1 MDVVRGA
8 DNEFVFYSP
17 GLYKLD
23 KSVLAELKT
32 LEPYKP
38 ALAALH
44 AWFWIFVL
52 IKTFLNYSSSVLVYL
67 YPVVIFLIA
76 GRAGVFLQLAHEAG
90 HRLISSNA
98 KVNDWFGNW
107 IATYPIGLDL
117 RGYAVPHT
125 RHHACPNRPCD
136 PVSDSE
142 KYKVCDV
149 RNPKLWLLFL
159 KDLLGVTAVTVR
171 FLYQQPLSNKEKQD
185 IEDYLETN
193 DEKYLACRAEGE
205 SNWQAFKKYL
215 SIGVVQVIILG
226 ALFNFNLYHYFILWI
241 VPLMTAHM
249 FLMRVRGIAEH
260 GLGIQLQ
267 VPLLGQKN
275 RGTLYTR
282 SFGTPANH
290 YAFPLLTFLE
300 RILIGSLNVYYH
312 HEHHLFPKV
321 PYYNLPK
328 LHKLI
333 CEKEL
338 QHNPQIFAMG
348 YFECLFYNLRHRTPV
363 PFQAPAIP

>member
-1 MDVVRGA
+1 MKDTVKQTREG
-8 DNEFVFYSP
+8 FFYSP
-17 GLYKLD
+17 HLYELNKD
-23 KSVLAELKT
+23 VLEELKA
-32 LEPYKP
+32 LKPYRP
-38 ALAALH
+38 VLAALQ
-44 AWFWIFVL
+44 AWFWIFV
-52 IKTFLNYSSSVLVYL
+52 IVKAFLYSPQLVYF
-67 YPVVIFLIA
+67 YPIVIFLIA

-90 HRLISSNA
+90 HRLIASNA
-98 KVNDWFGNW
+98 KFNDWFGNW

-142 KYKVCDV
+142 KYKVCDI
-149 RNPKLWLLFL
+149 RSPKLWFLFL
-159 KDLLGVTAVTVR
+159 KDLLGITAVTIR
-171 FLYQQPLSNKEKQD
+171 FLYQQPLSNKEKKD

-193 DEKYLACRAEGE
+193 DEKYLACRTEGE
-205 SNWQAFKKYL
+205 SSWQALKKYL
-215 SIGVVQVIILG
+215 SIGAVQLVVLG
-226 ALFNFNLYHYFILWI
+226 ALFNFNLIHYFILWI
-241 VPLMTAHM
+241 VPLTTAHM

-267 VPLLGQKN
+267 VSQLDQKN

-290 YAFPLLTFLE
+290 YAFPLLTFLD

-321 PYYNLPK
+321 PYYNLPR
-328 LHKLI
+328 LHQLI
-333 CEKEL
+333 YEREK
-338 QHNPQIFAMG
+338 QFNPQIFAKG
-348 YFECLFYNLRHRTPV
+348 YFSCLFFNLRH
-363 PFQAPAIP
+363 QPALS

>member
-1 MDVVRGA
+1 MKNITEDASV
-8 DNEFVFYSP
+8 DVFYGP

-23 KSVLAELKT
+23 KAVLSDLKT
-32 LEPYKP
+32 LKPYKP
-38 ALAALH
+38 VLAAIH
-44 AWFWIFVL
+44 AWFWIIVMV
-52 IKTFLNYSSSVLVYL
+52 KSFLHFPQLVYF
-67 YPVVIFLIA
+67 YPIIVLFIA

-90 HRLISSNA
+90 HRLIASNA
-98 KVNDWFGNW
+98 KFNDWFGNW

-142 KYKVCDV
+142 KYQVCDI
-149 RNPKLWLLFL
+149 RSPKLWFLFL
-159 KDLLGVTAVTVR
+159 KDLLGITAVTIR
-171 FLYQQPLSNKEKQD
+171 FLYQQPLSNKEKKD

-193 DEKYLACRAEGE
+193 DEKYLACRAGGE
-205 SNWQAFKKYL
+205 SSWQALKKYL
-215 SIGVVQVIILG
+215 SIGAVQLVILG
-226 ALFNFNLYHYFILWI
+226 ALFNFNLFHYVILWI

-260 GLGIQLQ
+260 GLGIQLG
-267 VPLLGQKN
+267 VTDLERNN

-282 SFGTPANH
+282 SLGTPANR
-290 YAFPLLTFLE
+290 YSFFLLTLPE
-300 RILIGSLNVYYH
+300 RLLIGSLNVYYH

-328 LHKLI
+328 LHAMI
-333 CEKEL
+333 CDKE
-338 QHNPQIFAMG
+338 QACNPFVFASG
-348 YFECLFYNLRHRTPV
+348 YFACLLFKPRQQPSH
-363 PFQAPAIP
+363 